1 MLCFGTC
8 TLNIVFVETNLIVY
22 WSIVH
27 LKQGDVIFVG
37 ELVKVPVRDHFPDL
51 AIDVAVSLVR
61 VQDMVLSHP
70 HQQVAGCDVLAIVE
84 VMRCFLS
91 LDRLPWRNVLP
102 WWSTDL
108 WGELPR
114 TCAWTDHSCTA
125 SVKPKRMTVGESL
138 SQPLSRI
145 ICWSHLACLGKIVSD
160 VEFVTSSAREKHLT
174 NSASALSGD
183 LA

>member
-70 HQQVAGCDVLAIVE
+70 HQQVAGCDVLAIVVE
-84 VMRCFLS
+84 VIRCFLL
-91 LDRLPWRNVLP
+91 LDRLP
-102 WWSTDL
+102 
-108 WGELPR
+108 
-114 TCAWTDHSCTA
+114 
-125 SVKPKRMTVGESL
+125 
-138 SQPLSRI
+138 
-145 ICWSHLACLGKIVSD
+145 
-160 VEFVTSSAREKHLT
+160 
-174 NSASALSGD
+174 
-183 LA
+183 